1 MSIQNMIARKT
12 QCNYR
17 LNRKVLHMKHCV
29 DEVNSVLDALCAHGH
44 KPKPMPLLNR
54 RCHSQSLPGQSR
66 VRHHASRAVHS
77 ARRQSRPV
85 RMAVS
90 LQNLRH
96 HPVRDLNRSQN
107 RGQDLLCLHTRAAV
121 SLQSRNQS
129 LLHHPV
135 RDLNRIQALALANLT
150 ERSPDHTFDIPD
162 HAAPAFSFRRF
173 AFNEL

>member
-44 KPKPMPLLNR
+44 KPKPMP
-54 RCHSQSLPGQSR
+54 PPKP
-66 VRHHASRAVHS
+66 
-77 ARRQSRPV
+77 SRPKPCPPPCFPCCPFCPPPKPPCPNGCV
-85 RMAVS
+85 
-90 LQNLRH
+90 LQNLQH

-107 RGQDLLCLHTRAAV
+107 RDQDLLCLHTRAAV

-135 RDLNRIQALALANLT
+135 RDLNRIQALALASLT
-150 ERSPDHTFDIPD
+150 EQSPDQTFDIPD

>member
-1 MSIQNMIARKT
+1 M
-12 QCNYR
+12 R
-17 LNRKVLHMKHCV
+17 LILFWMR
-29 DEVNSVLDALCAHGH
+29 SVLMDT
-44 KPKPMPLLNR
+44 NR
-54 RCHSQSLPGQSR
+54 SRCHRQSLPGQSR

-150 ERSPDHTFDIPD
+150 ERSPNHTFDIPD

-173 AFNEL
+173 AFNELQTTPPCGSENSHRPFSSRSDRSER

>member
-1 MSIQNMIARKT
+1 M
-12 QCNYR
+12 R
-17 LNRKVLHMKHCV
+17 LILFWMH
-29 DEVNSVLDALCAHGH
+29 SVLMDT
-44 KPKPMPLLNR
+44 NR
-54 RCHSQSLPGQSR
+54 SRCLRQSLPGQSR
-66 VRHHASRAVHS
+66 VRHHVSRAVHS

-90 LQNLRH
+90 LQNRNQNLLH
-96 HPVRDLNRSQN
+96 HLARDLLPDQN
-107 RGQDLLCLHTRAAV
+107 RNQDLLCLHIHAAV

-135 RDLNRIQALALANLT
+135 RDLNRIQTLALANLT

>member
-1 MSIQNMIARKT
+1 MSIQNMIARKM

-44 KPKPMPLLNR
+44 KPKPKP
-54 RCHSQSLPGQSR
+54 
-66 VRHHASRAVHS
+66 
-77 ARRQSRPV
+77 SRPKPCPPPCFPCCPFCPPPKPPCPNGCV
-85 RMAVS
+85 PPKPPAPPCPKSEPEPKSGPRPPMPP
-90 LQNLRH
+90 
-96 HPVRDLNRSQN
+96 HPCGCVPPKPEPKPS
-107 RGQDLLCLHTRAAV
+107 AP
-121 SLQSRNQS
+121 
-129 LLHHPV
+129 PV

-162 HAAPAFSFRRF
+162 HAAPAFSFHRF

>member
-1 MSIQNMIARKT
+1 MSIQNMIARKM

-44 KPKPMPLLNR
+44 KPKPMP
-54 RCHSQSLPGQSR
+54 PPKP
-66 VRHHASRAVHS
+66 
-77 ARRQSRPV
+77 SRPKPCPPPCFPCCPFCPPPKPPCPNGCV
-85 RMAVS
+85 PPKPEQKPPA
-90 LQNLRH
+90 
-96 HPVRDLNRSQN
+96 PPCPGPPPDQN
-107 RGQDLLCLHTRAAV
+107 RNQDLLCLHTRAAV

-129 LLHHPV
+129 LLHHPS
-135 RDLNRIQALALANLT
+135 RDLNRLQALALASLT
-150 ERSPDHTFDIPD
+150 DRSPGQTFDIPD